1 MTQLVIARRAAWW
14 KAWLG
19 RAPQPVLTLR
29 PGGIL
34 LEGTDLIPWD
44 GLDAAGEFAT
54 EYGRGLGL
62 RLTDPLGWY
71 ADHHGPWHAVYSVVA
86 IGRNPAQL
94 ADLFGVRD
102 PDQVVPGEPDA
113 RVAWARRETGG
124 WDLTIPDR
132 EIAGDVR
139 GAVAAIEEYRRRYA

>member
-1 MTQLVIARRAAWW
+1 MGGKPHA
-14 KAWLG
+14 
-19 RAPQPVLTLR
+19 VLTLR
-29 PGGIL
+29 QDGIL
-34 LEGTDLIPWD
+34 IEGVDLIPWGD
-44 GLDAAGEFAT
+44 LDAVGEFAT

-62 RLTDPLGWY
+62 RLRDPLTWY
-71 ADHHGPWHAVYSVVA
+71 AGHHGPWRSVYSVVA

-113 RVAWARRETGG
+113 RVAWARRKTGG

-139 GAVAAIEEYRRRYA
+139 GAVAAIEEFRSRHA